1 MDVFRLRTAVIGDY
15 ERFIRGFLHVRDT
28 TIRETVERTLGEG
41 LLWPEPW
48 LSLNPTFSP
57 AGTVDDLVE
66 AGVLHKECARI
77 FRLGKDADPGGKGS
91 PMTLYRHQVEAIQAA
106 QAGDNYVL
114 TTGTGSG
121 KSLSFMS
128 VIVDHVLRVGSGGRI
143 KAIIVYPMNAL
154 ANSQREELGKFLH
167 AGYADGKGPVTF
179 ARYTGQES
187 DEERNRIIA
196 EPPDILLTNY
206 VMLELILTRSDERE
220 LVAQAQDL
228 RFLVLDELHTY
239 RGRQGADV
247 AFLCRRVREACNATS
262 LQYIGTSATLAGE
275 GDYDEQRIEVA
286 NVASRLFGSPVR
298 PDRVIGETIERA
310 TKGGIGDPVTLATAI
325 AHPAEFAPTDID
337 RFVEDPVACWLE
349 STIGVTES
357 DGRLVRAE
365 PRTLGGAEGLA
376 VELAGIAGTSVE
388 NAAEAVRSTLLAGAH
403 VVIPVTERPVF
414 AFKLHQLVSR
424 GSGVFAT
431 IEAESDRVITLT
443 QQQYAPGDRSKRLFP
458 LAFNRDGG
466 QEYYVVEWVVDE
478 DGEHLLPRDL
488 GDTDHLDGQR
498 RLGFLYAST
507 TRPWSWDSD
516 DELDRLPGD
525 WVEDDGR
532 GGRRVRPDVR
542 SLLPQRIWVTPDGR
556 VYSASVQAAL
566 ECAWVPAPFRFC
578 LFSGAAYAPSMRS
591 DIAKMSTLGF
601 EGRSTSTTM
610 LTLAVLRFLEAHGH
624 DVPRKLLDF
633 TDNRQDAALQ
643 AGHFNDFVQVG
654 VLRAALYQAIYQ
666 AGPEGLDYLELPRAV
681 QSALGLEL
689 ADYAQNPEARYAARE
704 EIDRALREVL
714 AYHLYGDLATGWRVT
729 APNLEQAGL
738 LRINYA
744 GLDELCADE
753 AAWSTRHP
761 VLAGSLPEQRNA
773 VSVAVLDHLRRDLAI
788 NVEQL
793 DAGNHDILYTRSNQS
808 LIAPWAIDETDRYN
822 LDQSQVVFLR
832 QRQRTD
838 HRNWLC
844 VSTRSLIGQHLR
856 RRAFGRP
863 LSTSDVERVISD
875 LFGAL
880 QTAGLFDPVLEHR
893 LADGTVESG
902 YQIPARAL
910 RWVAG
915 DGAESARDL
924 IRVPYGSDE
933 GRVANP
939 FFVTFYRTIAHALRG
954 LEAREHT
961 AQVRMEERLVRE
973 RRFRDGDLQVL
984 FCSPTMELGID
995 IASLNVVGMRNVPPT
1010 PANYAQRSGRA
1021 GRSGQQAFVF
1031 TYCSTGSA
1039 HDQYFFRRPTLMV
1052 SGKVRPPRLDLTNE
1066 ELVRSHVHAIWLGG
1080 SRMSLGRS
1088 LGDVLDVAGENPSL
1102 ALLPDKVD
1110 DLASSQLRA
1119 RARSAAERVLQ
1130 CVDGLASAEWW
1141 SERWLDETLNSLGA
1155 RFDGACARWRDLY
1168 LAALGQQSTANAVV
1182 RDRGRSPDD
1191 KNRAK
1196 RLWAEAVQQAD
1207 LLLNESRS
1215 DFESDFYSY
1224 RYFASEGFLPGYN
1237 FPRLPLSAW
1246 IPARRGQANQEY
1258 LSRPRFIAV
1267 EEFGPQALV
1276 YHEGSVY
1283 RVNHVMIPVAQDM
1296 VTPDGD
1302 PMVISAAVQCAVCSY
1317 LHPAPNGVAVDRCE
1331 RCGAALTDSKWRFNS
1346 LFRMTSVSTTRQDR
1360 INSNMEE
1367 RQRRGYE
1374 IRTAYRWAE
1383 VDGHPSLNTAS
1394 ASRDGQVLASLA
1406 YGHTATLRRINV
1418 GWARR
1423 ANRDRYGFVL
1433 DVERGSWGAR
1443 PGDQQADDE
1452 PLSGRQRVV
1461 VPFVEDRRNILLID
1475 PVAAERD
1482 QAVHASLEQALK
1494 IAIQAAYDLEDTE
1507 LAVVSVPDRSKRSQ
1521 ILLYEASEGG
1531 AGVLRQ
1537 LVEDPLAFPSV
1548 ARLALERLH
1557 YDPDTLLDLRRAPR
1571 AREDCEAACYDC
1583 LLAYTNQP
1591 DHQLVDRT
1599 LIRDYLAALAGAEM
1613 ELSPTERPRAEHLG
1627 ELRRLAQS
1635 GLERDW
1641 LAFVDDRGQRL
1652 PDRAQVLIEAAS
1664 TRPDFVYEDARCAV
1678 YVDGPPHEYPHRA
1691 ERDARAADRLFA
1703 IGWSVVRFAEAD
1715 DWAKVLD
1722 AHPGT
1727 FGRPAR

>member
-1 MDVFRLRTAVIGDY
+1 MDVFRLRDAVIGDY
-15 ERFIRGFLHVRDT
+15 EHFIRGFLHVRDDT
-28 TIRETVERTLGEG
+28 VRETVERTLAEG

-48 LSLNPTFSP
+48 LSLNPKFLP
-57 AGTVDDLVE
+57 AGTIDDLVKSR
-66 AGVLHKECARI
+66 VLHEECGRV
-77 FRLGKDADPGGKGS
+77 FRLGKDVDPSGVGS
-91 PMTLYRHQVEAIQAA
+91 PMTLYRHQVEAIEAA
-106 QAGDNYVL
+106 KAGDNYVL

-128 VIVDHVLRVGSGGRI
+128 VIVDHVLQVGSGGHI
-143 KAIIVYPMNAL
+143 KAVIVYPMNAL
-154 ANSQREELGKFLH
+154 ANSQGEELKKFLR
-167 AGYADGKGPVTF
+167 AGYPDGRGPVTF

-206 VMLELILTRSDERE
+206 VMLELILTRTDERG

-247 AFLCRRVREACNATS
+247 ALLCRRVREACHAER
-262 LQYIGTSATLAGE
+262 LQYVGTSATLLGE
-275 GDYDEQRIEVA
+275 GGYDEQRAEVA
-286 NVASRLFGSPVR
+286 EVASRIFGAPVR
-298 PDRVIGETIERA
+298 SDRVIGETLERA
-310 TKGGIGDPVTLATAI
+310 TATGRIDREALTAAI
-325 AHPAEFAPTDID
+325 AHPAEFGPGDLD
-337 RFVEDPVACWLE
+337 RFVRDPVARWLE
-349 STIGVTES
+349 SAIGVIEHE
-357 DGRLVRAE
+357 GRLVRAE
-365 PRTLGGAEGLA
+365 PRTLGGRAGLA
-376 VELAGIAGTSVE
+376 VELAGAAGTSVE
-388 NAAEAVRSTLLAGAH
+388 AAEEALRATLLAGAR
-403 VVIPVTERPVF
+403 VIDPAMDRPVF
-414 AFKLHQLVSR
+414 AFKLHQFVSR
-424 GSGVFAT
+424 GSSVFAT
-431 IEAESDRVITLT
+431 IEAETDRVVTLT
-443 QQQYAPGDRSKRLFP
+443 EQQYAPGDRSKRLFP

-466 QEYYVVEWVVDE
+466 QEYYVVERVSDE
-478 DGEHLLPRDL
+478 DGERLLPRDL
-488 GDTDHLDGQR
+488 GDTDHLDGHR
-498 RLGFLYAST
+498 RLGFLFAST
-507 TRPWSWDSD
+507 TDPWPSD
-516 DELDRLPGD
+516 PEAELDRLPGD

-532 GGRRVRPDVR
+532 GGRRVRSEVR
-542 SLLPQRIWVTPDGR
+542 HLLPERVWVTPDGGVR
-556 VYSASVQAAL
+556 SGSVDGAL

-578 LFSGAAYAPSMRS
+578 LFSGAAYAPTMRS

-654 VLRAALYQAIYQ
+654 LLRAALYRAIDDT
-666 AGPEGLDYLELPRAV
+666 GEGGLDYLELPRAI
-681 QSALGLEL
+681 QAALGLEL

-714 AYHLYGDLATGWRVT
+714 AYHLYVDLATGWRVT

-738 LRINYA
+738 LRIEYA

-753 AAWSTRHP
+753 AVWSGRHP
-761 VLAGSLPEQRNA
+761 ALAGASPEQRK
-773 VSVAVLDHLRRDLAI
+773 SVGTAALDHLRRDLAI

-793 DAGNHDILYTRSNQS
+793 DPANHDTLYTRSNQS

-822 LDQSQVVFLR
+822 LAQSQVVFLR
-832 QRQRTD
+832 QRERTD

-856 RRAFGRP
+856 RRAFGQV
-863 LSTSDVERVISD
+863 LSTDDIEAVISD

-893 LADGTVESG
+893 RSDGTVETGS
-902 YQIPARAL
+902 QIPARAL

-915 DGAESARDL
+915 DGTEPARDL
-924 IRVPYGSDE
+924 IRVPHGGAE

-939 FFVTFYRTIAHALRG
+939 FFVDFYQTVAQTLRG

-961 AQVRMEERLVRE
+961 AQVKMEERLVRE
-973 RRFRDGDLQVL
+973 RRFREDDLQVL

-995 IASLNVVGMRNVPPT
+995 IASLNIVGMRNVPPT

-1052 SGKVRPPRLDLTNE
+1052 SGKVRPPRLDLANE
-1066 ELVRSHVHAIWLGG
+1066 DLVRSHVHAIWLGAA
-1080 SRMSLGRS
+1080 RMSLGRS
-1088 LGDVLDVAGENPSL
+1088 LGDVLDVAGVPPSL
-1102 ALLPDKVD
+1102 ELLPDKVD
-1110 DLASSQLRA
+1110 DLANAHSRAQA
-1119 RARSAAERVLQ
+1119 RAAAGRVLDS
-1130 CVDGLASAEWW
+1130 VDELGDADWW
-1141 SERWLDETLNSLGA
+1141 SAGWLDETLNSLSA
-1155 RFDGACARWRDLY
+1155 RFDGACGRWRDLY

-1182 RDRGRSPDD
+1182 LDRGRSADD
-1191 KNRAK
+1191 KARAK
-1196 RLWAEAVQQAD
+1196 RLRAEAEQQAD
-1207 LLLNESRS
+1207 LLLNESKS

-1246 IPARRGQANQEY
+1246 IPARRGQANPEY

-1283 RVNHVMIPVAQDM
+1283 RVNHVMIPVAQNPEAPDSDSL
-1296 VTPDGD
+1296 VT
-1302 PMVISAAVQCAVCSY
+1302 SAVVQCASCSY
-1317 LHPAPNGVAVDRCE
+1317 LHPAPGGAAADRCE
-1331 RCGAALTDSKWRFNS
+1331 RCGAVLADSKWRFSS

-1374 IRTAYRWAE
+1374 IRTGYRWAE
-1383 VDGHPSLNTAS
+1383 VDGHPSIRTAT
-1394 ASRDGQVLASLA
+1394 ASRDGAVVASLA
-1406 YGHTATLRRINV
+1406 YGHTATLSRINV

-1423 ANRDRYGFVL
+1423 ANKDQYGFVL
-1433 DVERGSWGAR
+1433 DVERGTWGAR
-1443 PGDQQADDE
+1443 PGERHADDD

-1461 VPFVEDRRNILLID
+1461 VPFVEDRRNILLVD
-1475 PVAAERD
+1475 PVGTERD
-1482 QAVHASLEQALK
+1482 PAVHASLEQALK
-1494 IAIQAAYDLEDTE
+1494 VAVQAAYDLEDTE
-1507 LAVVSVPDRSKRSQ
+1507 LAVVSVPDRAERTQ

-1537 LVEDPLAFPSV
+1537 LVEDPLALPAV
-1548 ARLALERLH
+1548 ARHALERLH
-1557 YDPDTLLDLRRAPR
+1557 FDPDTLEDLRRAPR

-1591 DHQLVDRT
+1591 DHRLVDRI
-1599 LIRDYLAALAGAEM
+1599 LVRDYLAVLSGAQVDV
-1613 ELSPTERPRAEHLG
+1613 SPTERPRSEHLG

-1652 PDRAQVLIEAAS
+1652 PDRAQVLIEAVG
-1664 TRPDFVYEDARCAV
+1664 TRPDFVYEDARCVV

-1722 AHPGT
+1722 THPGT

>member
-1 MDVFRLRTAVIGDY
+1 MDVFRLRDAVIGDY
-15 ERFIRGFLHVRDT
+15 ERFIRGFLHVRDDR
-28 TIRETVERTLGEG
+28 IRETVEQTLAEG

-48 LSLNPTFSP
+48 LSLNPKFSP
-57 AGTVDDLVE
+57 AGTIDDLVDGGLLHE
-66 AGVLHKECARI
+66 ECRRVFRMGKEIDPSGV
-77 FRLGKDADPGGKGS
+77 GS
-91 PMTLYRHQVEAIQAA
+91 PTTLYRHQVEAIEAA

-128 VIVDHVLRVGSGGRI
+128 VIVDHVLRAGSGGRI

-154 ANSQREELGKFLH
+154 ANSQGEELKKFLR
-167 AGYADGKGPVTF
+167 AGYPDGRGPVTF

-196 EPPDILLTNY
+196 DPPDILLTNY

-220 LVAQAQDL
+220 LVVQAEDL

-247 AFLCRRVREACNATS
+247 ALLCRRVRQACNAVH
-262 LQYIGTSATLAGE
+262 LQYVGTSATLAGE
-275 GDYDEQRIEVA
+275 GSLEEQRAEVA
-286 NVASRLFGSPVR
+286 EVASRIFGAPVR
-298 PDRVIGETIERA
+298 PDRVIGETLERA
-310 TKGGIGDPVTLATAI
+310 TAGAHIDPATLTAGV
-325 AHPAEFAPTDID
+325 ARPAQFGPDD
-337 RFVEDPVACWLE
+337 LYHFVEDPVARWLE
-349 STIGVTES
+349 SAIGVTERE
-357 DGRLVRAE
+357 GRLVRAE
-365 PRTLGGAEGLA
+365 PRTIGGPEGLA
-376 VELAGIAGTSVE
+376 VDLAAAAGSSVE
-388 NAAEAVRSTLLAGAH
+388 DAAEAVRATLLAGAG
-403 VVIPVTERPVF
+403 VIVPEADRPVF
-414 AFKLHQLVSR
+414 AFKLHQFVSR
-424 GSGVFAT
+424 GSSAFAT
-431 IEAESDRVITLT
+431 VEPEDSRIVTLT
-443 QQQYAPGDRSKRLFP
+443 EQQYVPGDRSRRLFP

-466 QEYYVVEWVVDE
+466 QEYYVCERVVDE
-478 DGEHLLPRDL
+478 DGEYLLPRDL
-488 GDTDHLDGQR
+488 GDTDRLDGHR

-507 TRPWSWDSD
+507 TDPWPSD
-516 DELDRLPGD
+516 PEVELDRLPGD

-532 GGRRVRPDVR
+532 GGRRVRRDAR
-542 SLLPQRIWVTPDGR
+542 DRLPERVWVTPDGR
-556 VYSASVQAAL
+556 LHSGSVEGAL
-566 ECAWVPAPFRFC
+566 ECAWVPTPFRFC
-578 LFSGAAYAPSMRS
+578 LFSGAAYAPNMRS

-654 VLRAALYQAIYQ
+654 LLRAALFRAIDQ
-666 AGPEGLDYLELPRAV
+666 QGPGGLDYLELPRAV
-681 QSALGLEL
+681 QAALGLEL
-689 ADYAQNPEARYAARE
+689 GDYAQNPEARYAARE

-714 AYHLYGDLATGWRVT
+714 AYHLYVDLATGWRVT

-738 LRINYA
+738 LRIEYA
-744 GLDELCADE
+744 GLDELCGDE
-753 AAWSTRHP
+753 AVWSDRHP
-761 VLAGSLPEQRNA
+761 ALAGASPEQRTA
-773 VSVAVLDHLRRDLAI
+773 VATAVLDHLRRDLAI

-793 DAGNHDILYTRSNQS
+793 DPANHDILYTRSNQS
-808 LIAPWAIDETDRYN
+808 LAAPWAIDETERYD
-822 LDQSQVVFLR
+822 LEKSQVVFLR
-832 QRQRTD
+832 QRERTD
-838 HRNWLC
+838 HRNWLS

-856 RRAFGRP
+856 RRAFDQT
-863 LSTSDVERVISD
+863 LSTAEVQQVITE

-880 QTAGLFDPVLEHR
+880 QIAGLFDPVLENR
-893 LADGTVESG
+893 RDDGTVETG

-915 DGAESARDL
+915 DGSEPARDL
-924 IRVPYGSDE
+924 IRVPRAGAE
-933 GRVANP
+933 GRVANA
-939 FFVTFYRTIAHALRG
+939 FFVDFYQTVAHTLRG

-961 AQVRMEERLVRE
+961 AQVKMDERLERE
-973 RRFRDGDLQVL
+973 RRFREDDLQVL

-995 IASLNVVGMRNVPPT
+995 IASLNIVGMRNVPPT

-1039 HDQYFFRRPTLMV
+1039 HDQYFFGRPTLMV
-1052 SGKVRPPRLDLTNE
+1052 SGKVRPPRLDLTNQD
-1066 ELVRSHVHAIWLGG
+1066 LVRSHVHAIWLGAA
-1080 SRMSLGRS
+1080 RMSLGRS
-1088 LGDVLDVAGENPSL
+1088 LGDVLDVGGEDPSL
-1102 ALLPDKVD
+1102 ELLPAKAD
-1110 DLASSQLRA
+1110 DLANPHYHQRA
-1119 RARSAAERVLQ
+1119 RAAAVQVLES
-1130 CVDGLASAEWW
+1130 VDELADAEWW
-1141 SERWLDETLNSLGA
+1141 TERWLDETLNSLGA
-1155 RFDGACARWRDLY
+1155 QFDSACARWRDLY
-1168 LAALGQQSTANAVV
+1168 RAALGQQSTANAVV

-1196 RLWAEAVQQAD
+1196 RLWSEAVAQAD

-1215 DFESDFYSY
+1215 DRESDFYSY

-1246 IPARRGQANQEY
+1246 IPARRGQASQEY

-1283 RVNHVMIPVAQDM
+1283 RVDHVMIPVGND
-1296 VTPDGD
+1296 PDVPEGE
-1302 PMVISAAVQCAVCSY
+1302 PVVMSAVQCAACSY
-1317 LHPAPNGVAVDRCE
+1317 LHPAPGGVAVDRCE
-1331 RCGAALTDSKWRFNS
+1331 HCQAALADSKWRFNA

-1383 VDGHPSLNTAS
+1383 VEGRPSIRTAT
-1394 ASRDGQVLASLA
+1394 ASRDGVVMATLD
-1406 YGHTATLRRINV
+1406 YGHTATLNRINV
-1418 GWARR
+1418 GWTRR
-1423 ANRDRYGFVL
+1423 ANRDQYGFVL
-1433 DVERGSWGAR
+1433 DIERGRWGAR
-1443 PGDQQADDE
+1443 PGDPDAE

-1461 VPFVEDRRNILLID
+1461 VPFVEDRRNILLVD
-1475 PVAAERD
+1475 PIGVERD
-1482 QAVHASLEQALK
+1482 PAVLASLEQALK
-1494 IAIQAAYDLEDTE
+1494 VAVQTAYDLEDTE
-1507 LAVVSVPDRSKRSQ
+1507 LAVVSVPDRIDRRQ

-1537 LVEDPLAFPSV
+1537 LVEEPGALPAV

-1557 YDPDTLLDLRRAPR
+1557 YDPDTLADRRRAPR

-1599 LIRDYLAALAGAEM
+1599 LVRDYLAALAGAEV
-1613 ELSPTERPRAEHLG
+1613 EFSPTERPRAEHLEALG
-1627 ELRRLAQS
+1627 RLCQS
-1635 GLERDW
+1635 GLEREW
-1641 LAFVDDRGQRL
+1641 LALVADRGQRL
-1652 PDRAQVLIEAAS
+1652 PNRAQALIEAAG
-1664 TRPDFVYEDARCAV
+1664 TRPDFLYEDARCAV
-1678 YVDGPPHEYPHRA
+1678 YVDGAPHQYP
-1691 ERDARAADRLFA
+1691 ERAARDLEVDERLFA
-1703 IGWSVVRFAEAD
+1703 LGWSVVRFPAAD
-1715 DWAKVLD
+1715 DWAKILD
-1722 AHPGT
+1722 SHPGT
-1727 FGRPAR
+1727 FGRAAR